1 MKKILIIFMIMV
13 MGMVLA
19 DTAMAGR
26 VRNRQVNQQKRI
38 HQGIASGELTAWETK
53 RLEKEQWQI
62 QQSKKQVLADGVV
75 TPRERT
81 RLEVRQDKASG
92 HIYRLKHNNH
102 TR

>member
-1 MKKILIIFMIMV
+1 MIMV

-19 DTAMAGR
+19 NTAVAGR
-26 VRNRQVNQQKRI
+26 VKNRQINQQKRI
-38 HQGIASGELTAWETK
+38 HQGIASGELTPWEIK

-81 RLEVRQDKASG
+81 WLEVRQDKASG